1 MALKVENINAEDLS
15 LITSTLVNQGK
26 LVSKTESGTKIFK
39 LYTSFSTEMEI
50 NSVEIGRISLE
61 KVGRDLSTQIDTLQ
75 KHVMELRNNS
85 LRQALHGLDGTS
97 ISKPRALLILKKIK
111 GLEGILEKRIAS
123 LFTVEEIL
131 QKIDGAETDEKVIS
145 IFIYQ

>member
-50 NSVEIGRISLE
+50 NSVEIGRISLD

-75 KHVMELRNNS
+75 KHVMDLRNNS